1 MEIKQRAT
9 LYRNSIV
16 FILIMHKYWLHFLV
30 ILIAASFLMFPLQS
44 VHGCDPHFHLCCQPG
59 QFLAGAYHS
68 HHPLCHFHSLPHG
81 HHPLHPRPVL
91 SGSGLS
97 QPRPA
102 HPAEGPAEHP
112 GHHERALQRPGRW
125 EPNLELT
132 RRQNKNINN
141 ASLFLGSLW
150 DHINTR
156 AFKYPE
162 KAWELVFSPAVDL
175 TSVLTPDV
183 MAPILAN
190 PEVQQRLMPY
200 LPSGESLPQSSEE
213 LSNTLSS
220 PQFQQVHLTTSI
232 MRVIRSF

>member
-1 MEIKQRAT
+1 
-9 LYRNSIV
+9 
-16 FILIMHKYWLHFLV
+16 MHKYWLHFLV
-30 ILIAASFLMFPLQS
+30 ILIAASFPMFPLQS
-44 VHGCDPHFHLCCQPG
+44 VHSCDPHFHLCCQPG

-91 SGSGLS
+91 SGSRLG

-125 EPNLELT
+125 EHSLELT
-132 RRQNKNINN
+132 RRQNINH
-141 ASLFLGSLW
+141 ARKTGSFLGFLR
-150 DHINTR
+150 DHMNTR
-156 AFKYPE
+156 GLKYPDE
-162 KAWELVFSPAVDL
+162 GWGLFSSPVVDL

-220 PQFQQVHLTTSI
+220 PQFQQVRLTTSI
-232 MRVIRSF
+232 MRVIPAF